1 MTKNEEHAQ
10 IQGFESQVQSHL
22 LDTTSRHNLCRTL
35 RYPYDKSFDDKGLMK
50 KILKERKQI
59 PLVVNWTIGARES
72 SAMLAFIPIRDIVKT
87 MQL

>member
-1 MTKNEEHAQ
+1 
-10 IQGFESQVQSHL
+10 
-22 LDTTSRHNLCRTL
+22 
-35 RYPYDKSFDDKGLMK
+35 MK